1 MKATTAGRGLI
12 EEHHMDRRH
21 FIQGPAVAALLAVA
35 GGAAARDKS
44 GSKKLERVTALVKDW
59 RRKDIEAVLARV
71 TDDIVWFSHVGSP
84 PINGKAAMRQV
95 LTSLGA
101 GMNDVRWRIFDY
113 AENDKTI
120 FLEGVDD
127 FVSAEG
133 HRVVIPYAGLMT
145 FRDGLVAEW
154 RDYFDRAVFNK
165 LKAGEA
171 MPDYLEKLANRK
183 ALF

>member
-1 MKATTAGRGLI
+1 
-12 EEHHMDRRH
+12 MDRRH
-21 FIQGPAVAALLAVA
+21 FIHGSAVASMLAISVQA
-35 GGAAARDKS
+35 EAKDKS
-44 GSKKLERVTALVKDW
+44 GSKKLDRVTAMIKDW

-71 TDDIVWFSHVGSP
+71 TEDVVWFSHVGSP
-84 PINGKAAMRQV
+84 PVNGKASMRKT
-95 LTSLGA
+95 LAALGA

-154 RDYFDRAVFNK
+154 RDYFDRGVFNK

-171 MPDYLEKLANRK
+171 MPAYLQTLANRK

>member
-1 MKATTAGRGLI
+1 
-12 EEHHMDRRH
+12 MDRRH
-21 FIQGPAVAALLAVA
+21 FIQGSAVASMLGVSS
-35 GGAAARDKS
+35 AAEPKARSD
-44 GSKKLERVTALVKDW
+44 SKKLDRVTAMIKDW

-84 PINGKAAMRQV
+84 PINGKDSMRKT
-95 LTSLGA
+95 LTTLGA

-113 AENDKTI
+113 AENDKSI

-127 FVSAEG
+127 FTTAEG

-154 RDYFDRAVFNK
+154 RDYFDRGVFNK
-165 LKAGEA
+165 LKAGEP